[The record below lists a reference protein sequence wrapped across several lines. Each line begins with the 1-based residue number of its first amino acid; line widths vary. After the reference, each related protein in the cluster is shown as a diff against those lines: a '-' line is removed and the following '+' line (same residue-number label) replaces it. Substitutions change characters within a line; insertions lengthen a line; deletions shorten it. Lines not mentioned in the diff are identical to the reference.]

1 MLAGLKVALG
11 REAGGV
17 GHLTRGHNRFTMNP
31 DELIEFL
38 GRHGVAHQR
47 CDHPAVF
54 TVAEAAELVPQMP
67 GAKAKNLFLRD
78 AHSARLFLVVVPYE
92 KRVDLARLAAGLGL
106 RKLRFASAEELLA
119 CLGVTAGAVSMLALV
134 SDTARRAE
142 LVVDEAVWEA
152 DAVQCHPL
160 VNTATLS
167 IGRKGLD
174 RFFAATGHVPRVL
187 EVPARPDPA

>member
-1 MLAGLKVALG
+1 MNVA
-11 REAGGV
+11 A
-17 GHLTRGHNRFTMNP
+17 
-31 DELIEFL
+31 LIEFL
-38 GRHGVAHQR
+38 DRHHIAYQR

-78 AHSARLFLVVVPYE
+78 AHSSRLFLVVVPYE
-92 KRVDLARLAAGLGL
+92 KRVDLTRLAATLGL

-134 SDTARRAE
+134 TDTERRAE
-142 LVVDEAVWEA
+142 LVVDEAVWQA
-152 DAVQCHPL
+152 DAVQCHPM
-160 VNTATLS
+160 VNTATVS
-167 IGRKGLD
+167 IGSEGLQ

-187 EVPARPDPA
+187 EVPARPDMA